1 MKRTFRY
8 FAFGYLGL
16 CIFLS
21 IVAYLVIP
29 DPTRNA
35 NRQIQ
40 EFALRDPGVRVCF
53 VCEEHTPIRQTLW
66 SRMVQGEKDDSRCVS
81 LRSGPEE
88 KAKCIRLWFG
98 SDKFGRDVLS
108 RIVVGIRYTLIIGLG
123 ATIGSVL
130 LGLILG
136 SLAGYFGGRTDQMI
150 SILINIFWS
159 LPTILLA
166 FAVIL
171 SFGRT
176 LSSLFIAISLTMW
189 GDVARLV
196 RGQVLQYK
204 EMPFIQAARV
214 LAYPDFKILF
224 QQILPNILSPVWVNA
239 AGNFALAVLLESGMS
254 FLGFGLQPPVPTL
267 GNILQEQYVYALS
280 GKPLLAL
287 IPCIIVVLLIL
298 SFQILTSYLKEL
310 ADSNRTV

>member
-1 MKRTFRY
+1 M
-8 FAFGYLGL
+8 
-16 CIFLS
+16 FLS
-21 IVAYLVIP
+21 LVAYLVVP

-35 NRQIQ
+35 NRQIP
-40 EFALRDPGVRVCF
+40 EFALKDPGEKVCF
-53 VCEEHTPIRQTLW
+53 VCEKNKQTNQSFW
-66 SRMVQGEKDDSRCVS
+66 SQMLNGQYNDSRCTSVQPGS
-81 LRSGPEE
+81 DE
-88 KAKCIRLWFG
+88 KADCIRLWFG
-98 SDKFGRDVLS
+98 TDKFGRDVLS
-108 RIVVGIRYTLIIGLG
+108 RTVVGIRYTLLIGLG
-123 ATIGSVL
+123 ATLFSIF
-130 LGLILG
+130 LGLFLG
-136 SLAGYFGGRTDQMI
+136 SLAGYFGGKTDQII
-150 SILINIFWS
+150 SVLINIFWS

-166 FAVIL
+166 FAVIM
-171 SFGRT
+171 SFGRSLT
-176 LSSLFIAISLTMW
+176 SLFVAISLTMW

-196 RGQVLQYK
+196 RGQVMQFK

-224 QQILPNILSPVWVNA
+224 QQILPNIFSPVWVNA

-298 SFQILTSYLKEL
+298 SFQILTSYLKER
-310 ADSNRTV
+310 ADPQSTR